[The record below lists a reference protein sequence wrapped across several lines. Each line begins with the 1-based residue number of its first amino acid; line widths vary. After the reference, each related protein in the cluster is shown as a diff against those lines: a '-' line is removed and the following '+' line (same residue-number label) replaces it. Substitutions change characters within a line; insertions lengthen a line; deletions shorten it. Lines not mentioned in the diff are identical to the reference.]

1 MKTRLVLG
9 AICATVVLAF
19 VSASAGTAMAGC
31 PCGWGDRSYSVY
43 TQDRIPYFAQH
54 PPVYYSYVVPRPYGF
69 SPYAYPET
77 VMTPERAPLAKPATL
92 INPFVPQKASG
103 PAPKT
108 ASTTSR
114 QAQVVFPTAL
124 RAAK

>member
-1 MKTRLVLG
+1 MKTQLILG
-9 AICATVVLAF
+9 AMCATVILAF
-19 VSASAGTAMAGC
+19 VSATTSTAMAGG
-31 PCGWGDRSYSVY
+31 PCGCRGYGIY
-43 TQDRIPYFAQH
+43 THDRIPYFSQH

-69 SPYAYPET
+69 SPYAYPEN
-77 VMTPERAPLAKPATL
+77 VMTPERAPAAKPATL

-124 RAAK
+124 RASK